1 MILNANTTK
10 IYEAVIVIKLN
21 KENIKWRPKHESE
34 KKGKQNIERATVSAV
49 RKYLH

>member
-1 MILNANTTK
+1 MILNVNTTK

-34 KKGKQNIERATVSAV
+34 KK
-49 RKYLH
+49 RKAEY